1 MSASVCLHHD
11 HDVAILFVVN
21 AAVVANG
28 SIARGPF
35 SCILSLNAE
44 HKSEQVEKYRLSLR
58 YDPASNRTQ
67 STFNGKCS
75 TQWDIN
81 EILGFKAGHSYNNV
95 KSIFYQIGLLIDST
109 APPLRRQIF

>member
-1 MSASVCLHHD
+1 MLQWWRID
-11 HDVAILFVVN
+11 
-21 AAVVANG
+21 G

-67 STFNGKCS
+67 STFNGKCL
-75 TQWDIN
+75 TQWYIN
-81 EILGFKAGHSYNNV
+81 EILGFKVGDSYNHV

-109 APPLRRQIF
+109 VPPLRRQIFLIYVQV